1 MALNNTKK
9 IQYLNTG
16 DIGKIDKDGFLYI
29 TGRNSRIS
37 KLFGI
42 RINLDYLDNN
52 IKKVTGS
59 EFVSSILNNKL
70 YIIIKKNKIK
80 KELIINLIKS
90 KINISK
96 NFINIR
102 YTNKIQRNKD
112 GKILY
117 SKKLYLNFYEL

>member
-1 MALNNTKK
+1 M
-9 IQYLNTG
+9 
-16 DIGKIDKDGFLYI
+16 YI

-37 KLFGI
+37 KLFGT

-52 IKKVTGS
+52 IKKVTGFES
-59 EFVSSILNNKL
+59 VSSISNNKL
-70 YIIIKKNKIK
+70 YIIIKKKNKIK

-117 SKKLYLNFYEL
+117 YKNFN